1 MNSSTGSLETC
12 RCYEVDTLKVSD
24 VGERA
29 LVELARR
36 ICKFGPR
43 VKVGIGDDAAAIDI
57 DGRYL
62 IATTDM
68 LVASTHFPPGTT
80 AEQMGHKA
88 VIVNLSDLAAMGAE
102 PLALIFSVGLPREL
116 DVGLVERIIRSMD
129 SVARR
134 YGAYVVGG
142 DLDESDDITI
152 AGSAFGL
159 ASKGRLLTRSGARQG
174 DLIAVTSELGA
185 ASAGLKILLDQLP
198 PKGYEELV
206 KAQLEPI
213 VRVREGMV
221 LAKNGVKAAIDITDS
236 LAANL
241 WQMSRMSEV
250 KLIIDREKVPV
261 HPLALKFAEQHGFEV
276 EDFALFGGEDF
287 ELLFTVRPSGWRR
300 VRLAL
305 ERIGTKVTAIGN
317 VAKGRGV
324 YIQREGILE
333 KLPDRG
339 YEHFR

>member
-1 MNSSTGSLETC
+1 M
-12 RCYEVDTLKVSD
+12 RVSD
-24 VGERA
+24 AGERA

-36 ICKFGPR
+36 ICKSGPR
-43 VKVGIGDDAAAIDI
+43 IKVGIGDDAAAIDV

-62 IATTDM
+62 VATTDM
-68 LVASTHFPPGTT
+68 LVARTHFPHGAT

-102 PLALIFSVGLPREL
+102 PLALIFSVALPRGL
-116 DVGLVERIIRSMD
+116 DVGFVRRMIRSMD
-129 SVARR
+129 LTTSK
-134 YGAYVVGG
+134 YGTYVVGG

-159 ASKGRLLTRSGARQG
+159 ASKGKLLTRSGAKPG
-174 DLIAVTSELGA
+174 DVIAVTGRLGA
-185 ASAGLKILLDQLP
+185 ASAGLKILLERLP
-198 PKGYEELV
+198 PKGYEKLI

-213 VRVREGMV
+213 ARVREGTV
-221 LAKNGVKAAIDITDS
+221 LAENGARAAIDITDG

-241 WQMSRMSEV
+241 WQMSRMSKV
-250 KLIIDREKVPV
+250 KLIIDREKVPI
-261 HPLALKFAEQHGFEV
+261 HPLVQRFAEQHEFDV

-287 ELLFTVRPSGWRR
+287 EILFTVQSRSWEK

-305 ERIGTKVTAIGN
+305 KRAGTAAAAIGH
-317 VAKGRGV
+317 VARGRGV
-324 YIQREGILE
+324 YVQRRGILR

-339 YEHFR
+339 YEHFK

>member
-1 MNSSTGSLETC
+1 M
-12 RCYEVDTLKVSD
+12 KVSD
-24 VGERA
+24 IGERA

-36 ICKFGPR
+36 TFKIGPR

-68 LVASTHFPPGTT
+68 LVASVHFPQGTT

-116 DVGLVERIIRSMD
+116 DVGFVRRIIRSMD
-129 SVARR
+129 STACN

-159 ASKGRLLTRSGARQG
+159 ASKGQLLTRSGAKPG
-174 DLIAVTSELGA
+174 DVIAVTGQLGA
-185 ASAGLKILLDQLP
+185 ASAGLKILLERLP
-198 PKGYEELV
+198 PKGYKKLI

-213 VRVREGMV
+213 ARVREGMS
-221 LAKNGVKAAIDITDS
+221 LAKNGVKAAIDITDG

-241 WQMSRMSEV
+241 WQMSRMS
-250 KLIIDREKVPV
+250 KAKFIIDEEKVPV
-261 HPLALKFAEQHGFEV
+261 HPLVQKFAERHGFDI
-276 EDFALFGGEDF
+276 EDFAFFGGEDF
-287 ELLFTVRPSGWRR
+287 ELLFTVKSGSWKR
-300 VRLAL
+300 VQLAL
-305 ERIGTKVTAIGN
+305 RRIGTTATAIGY
-317 VAKGRGV
+317 VMRGRGV
-324 YIQREGILE
+324 YIQKQGGVE

>member
-1 MNSSTGSLETC
+1 M
-12 RCYEVDTLKVSD
+12 RVSD

-29 LVELARR
+29 LVELAKR
-36 ICKFGPR
+36 ICKSGPR
-43 VKVGIGDDAAAIDI
+43 IKVGIGDDAAAIDV

-68 LVASTHFPPGTT
+68 LVARTHFPHGAT

-102 PLALIFSVGLPREL
+102 PLALIFSVALPRGL
-116 DVGLVERIIRSMD
+116 DVGFVRRIIRSMD
-129 SVARR
+129 LTARK
-134 YGAYVVGG
+134 YGTYVVGG
-142 DLDESDDITI
+142 DLDESNDITI

-159 ASKGRLLTRSGARQG
+159 ASKGKLLTRSGAKPG
-174 DLIAVTSELGA
+174 DVIAVTGRLGA
-185 ASAGLKILLDQLP
+185 ASAGLKLLLERFP
-198 PKGYEELV
+198 PKGYEKLI

-213 VRVREGMV
+213 ARVREGTV
-221 LAKNGVKAAIDITDS
+221 LAENGARAAIDITDG

-241 WQMSRMSEV
+241 WQMSRMSKV
-250 KLIIDREKVPV
+250 KLIIDREKVPI
-261 HPLALKFAEQHGFEV
+261 HPLVQKFAEQHEFNV

-287 ELLFTVRPSGWRR
+287 ELLFTVQRRSWRR
-300 VRLAL
+300 AKLAL
-305 ERIGTKVTAIGN
+305 RHIGTKVTVIGH
-317 VAKGRGV
+317 VARGRGV
-324 YIQREGILE
+324 YIQRDSVLK

>member
-1 MNSSTGSLETC
+1 M
-12 RCYEVDTLKVSD
+12 KVSD

-36 ICKFGPR
+36 TFKIGPR

-68 LVASTHFPPGTT
+68 LVAGTHFPPGTT

-116 DVGLVERIIRSMD
+116 DVGFVRRIIRSMD
-129 SVARR
+129 STACD

-152 AGSAFGL
+152 AGAAFGL
-159 ASKGRLLTRSGARQG
+159 ASKGQLLTRSGAKPG
-174 DLIAVTSELGA
+174 DVIAVTGQLGA
-185 ASAGLKILLDQLP
+185 ASAGLKILLERLP
-198 PKGYEELV
+198 AKGYEKLI
-206 KAQLEPI
+206 KTQLEPI
-213 VRVREGMV
+213 ARVREGMS
-221 LAKNGVKAAIDITDS
+221 LAKNGVRAAIDITDG

-241 WQMSRMSEV
+241 WQMSRMS
-250 KLIIDREKVPV
+250 KAKFIINEEKVPV
-261 HPLALKFAEQHGFEV
+261 HPLVQKFAERHGFDV
-276 EDFALFGGEDF
+276 DDFAFFGGEDF
-287 ELLFTVRPSGWRR
+287 ELLFTVKSRNWKR
-300 VRLAL
+300 VQLAL
-305 ERIGTKVTAIGN
+305 RRIGTTATAIGY
-317 VAKGRGV
+317 VMKGRGV
-324 YIQREGILE
+324 YIQKQGGVE

>member
-1 MNSSTGSLETC
+1 M
-12 RCYEVDTLKVSD
+12 KVSD

-36 ICKFGPR
+36 TFKIGPR

-68 LVASTHFPPGTT
+68 LVASTHFPQGTT

-116 DVGLVERIIRSMD
+116 DVGFVRRMIRGMD
-129 SVARR
+129 LTARR

-152 AGSAFGL
+152 AGAAFGL
-159 ASKGRLLTRSGARQG
+159 ASKGQLLTRSGAKPG
-174 DLIAVTSELGA
+174 DVIAVTGQLGA
-185 ASAGLKILLDQLP
+185 ASTGLKILLERLP
-198 PKGYEELV
+198 AKGYEKLI

-213 VRVREGMV
+213 ARVREGML
-221 LAKNGVKAAIDITDS
+221 LAKNGARAAIDITDG

-241 WQMSRMSEV
+241 WQMSRMS
-250 KLIIDREKVPV
+250 KAKFIIDEEKVPI
-261 HPLALKFAEQHGFEV
+261 HPLVQKFAERHGFDV
-276 EDFALFGGEDF
+276 EDFAFFGGEDF
-287 ELLFTVRPSGWRR
+287 ELLFTVRRGSWKR
-300 VRLAL
+300 VQLAL
-305 ERIGTKVTAIGN
+305 KRIGTNAAAIGY
-317 VAKGRGV
+317 VTRGRGV
-324 YIQREGILE
+324 YIRKHGVLE

-339 YEHFR
+339 YEHFK